1 MQHLSSPRTSSSALA
16 TLWNN
21 QVPDPKENE
30 SEVLSTDELK
40 GVSGGLMVDNNGY
53 VRFSGKPK
61 EGKDSSFSELSDISR
76 NVEDKKRGD
85 WDLNE

>member
-1 MQHLSSPRTSSSALA
+1 MTEP
-16 TLWNN
+16 
-21 QVPDPKENE
+21 NE
-30 SEVLSTDELK
+30 TNKTNEEVSEELSTDELK